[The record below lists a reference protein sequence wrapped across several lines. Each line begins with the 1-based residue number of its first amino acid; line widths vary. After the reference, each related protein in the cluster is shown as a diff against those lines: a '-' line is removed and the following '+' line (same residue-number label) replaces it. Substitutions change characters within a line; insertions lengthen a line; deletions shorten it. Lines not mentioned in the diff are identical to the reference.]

1 MSFLRVIS
9 RSKRP
14 FEVHLSKIGL
24 RHVKKVEINATQ
36 CLNFTLKKDCDSDIP
51 QGQDM
56 IAPYF
61 GLSF

>member
-14 FEVHLSKIGL
+14 FEVHLSRIGL

-36 CLNFTLKKDCDSDIP
+36 CLNFTVKKRTATLTFP
-51 QGQDM
+51 KGKT
-56 IAPYF
+56 
-61 GLSF
+61 